1 MKRQLRTTTALA
13 AVLAAGVAPLTLTT
27 PASAAAAKYA
37 DDFNGDG
44 FRDYAVYWS
53 GDSKG
58 GGVEVTFGTANGPG
72 TRTQL
77 VDQASPG
84 VPGADEADDW
94 FGEVRTAADFDK
106 DGYGDLAVAA
116 TGEDVDGRE
125 DQGAVTILWGGPNGL
140 SKGTTVPNKAP
151 RDSLNRMGSD
161 LATGDF
167 NGDGKTDLALVND
180 AKTYVYRGSINRS
193 GVHGSVTTLDKTT
206 SFYSTALIAGKVNG
220 DGKTDLV
227 VIGDVVT
234 DSYIASDAWFVKGGT
249 TLTSG
254 KTLRLESL
262 SGNGGSTDRGGD
274 GVIAD
279 FDKDGYGDIAVG
291 TSVYSK
297 AKGRVS
303 VWYGSS
309 SGPSTSTRITQAT
322 SGVAGTP
329 ETYDEFGWSVSA
341 GDANGDGYKD
351 LAVGVIGEAIN
362 GKEYAGGV
370 HVLYGRASGLSGT
383 RSQWFAR
390 NSAGVPGALEE
401 GEHFGY
407 AVRLRDTN
415 ADGRA
420 DLYVRG
426 SVNTLRLPGSPTGVT
441 TTGAA
446 SAEEKLIEGTL
457 Q

>member
-13 AVLAAGVAPLTLTT
+13 AILAAGVAPLTLTT

-44 FRDYAVYWS
+44 FRDYAVYS
-53 GDSKG
+53 GGDSKG

-106 DGYGDLAVAA
+106 DG
-116 TGEDVDGRE
+116 
-125 DQGAVTILWGGPNGL
+125 
-140 SKGTTVPNKAP
+140 
-151 RDSLNRMGSD
+151 
-161 LATGDF
+161 
-167 NGDGKTDLALVND
+167 
-180 AKTYVYRGSINRS
+180 
-193 GVHGSVTTLDKTT
+193 H
-206 SFYSTALIAGKVNG
+206 
-220 DGKTDLV
+220 
-227 VIGDVVT
+227 
-234 DSYIASDAWFVKGGT
+234 
-249 TLTSG
+249 
-254 KTLRLESL
+254 
-262 SGNGGSTDRGGD
+262 
-274 GVIAD
+274 
-279 FDKDGYGDIAVG
+279 GDIAVG
-291 TSVYSK
+291 TAVHSK
-297 AKGRVS
+297 SKGRVS